1 MIRIIIVFVLLGLT
15 APMTACGKKAP
26 LRVPEERPSGEVPS
40 GEVAGDVTG
49 DVTGDGVGDA
59 AQSEEGA
66 ATEPDEDEPPLNDA
80 ETEEDEAYEELFEPL
95 DDPNFD

>member
-26 LRVPEERPSGEVPS
+26 LRVPEERPY
-40 GEVAGDVTG
+40 GEVAG